1 MYAVVDIAGKQV
13 KIQED
18 ARVKVPFLGK
28 DEGEKITFDRVLLVA
43 DEKEIK
49 VGKPVLEGASVEA
62 TVVGNGR
69 DKKIIVFKKIPRK
82 NYNKKNGHRQLFT
95 EIKIEKIAL

>member
-18 ARVKVPFLGK
+18 AKVKVPFLGK
-28 DEGEKITFDRVLLVA
+28 DEGDKVTFDRVLLIS
-43 DEKEIK
+43 DDKETK

-62 TVVGNGR
+62 TVVRNGR
-69 DKKIIVFKKIPRK
+69 DKKVIVFKKIPRK
-82 NYNKKNGHRQLFT
+82 NYDKKNGHRQRFS
-95 EIKIEKIAL
+95 EIKIERIAL

>member
-28 DEGEKITFDRVLLVA
+28 DEGEKVTFNRVLLVA
-43 DEKEIK
+43 DEKETKI
-49 VGKPVLEGASVEA
+49 GKPVLDGASVEA
-62 TVVGNGR
+62 TVVKNGR
-69 DKKIIVFKKIPRK
+69 EKKIIVFKKIPRK

>member
-13 KIQED
+13 KIQENVP
-18 ARVKVPFLGK
+18 VKVPFLGK
-28 DEGEKITFDRVLLVA
+28 DEGEKVTFDRVLLVSDA
-43 DEKEIK
+43 EETK

-62 TVVGNGR
+62 TVVRNGR
-69 DKKIIVFKKIPRK
+69 DKKVIVFKKIPRK
-82 NYNKKNGHRQLFT
+82 NYNKKNGHRQLFS